1 MNLIKPS
8 FWDKKIGFL
17 SLALYPI
24 TVIYILVIFFKKK
37 FTKFHKFKIPIVCV
51 GNIYLGGTGKTPA
64 SILLAKELSSI
75 GKKTTI
81 IRKYYENHEDE
92 YNLIKN
98 SFKNLI
104 VKKDRIDGLKDAEM
118 LGANV
123 AIMDDGL
130 QDYRIKKD
138 LKIVCFNSNQLV
150 GNGLIIPSGPLR
162 ESLST
167 LEEADIAIINGDKNE
182 IFEKKL
188 FSINEKLEIFYSK
201 YKPINLHEFKGK
213 KLFAIAGIGNPEN
226 FFKLIEKNN
235 LKIYKK
241 LIFPD
246 HYKFSNNEIKKI
258 ITDAKINDYQIIM
271 TEKDFFRI
279 NNYTSSKIGYLKVS
293 LVIENQEKLISLI
306 KNKI

>member
-24 TVIYILVIFFKKK
+24 TLIYILIIFLKKK
-37 FTKFHKFKIPIVCV
+37 FSKIHKFKVPIICV
-51 GNIYLGGTGKTPA
+51 GNIYLGGTGKTPT
-64 SILLAKELSSI
+64 SILLAKELSII
-75 GKKTTI
+75 GKKVTI
-81 IRKYYENHEDE
+81 IRKYYEDHEDE

-98 SFKNLI
+98 SFNNLI
-104 VKKDRIDGLKDAEM
+104 IKKNRIDGLREAEL

-138 LKIVCFNSNQLV
+138 LKIVCFNTGQFI
-150 GNGLIIPSGPLR
+150 GNGLILPSGPLR
-162 ESLST
+162 ESLSA
-167 LEEADIAIINGDKNE
+167 LEDANIAIINGDKNE
-182 IFEKKL
+182 VFEKKL
-188 FSINEKLEIFYSK
+188 FDINEKLEIFYSK
-201 YKPINLHEFKGK
+201 YKPMNLHEFKGK

-226 FFKLIEKNN
+226 FFRLIEDNN
-235 LKIYKK
+235 LKIFKK

-246 HYKFSNNEIKKI
+246 HYKLSNDQIKKI
-258 ITDAKINDYQIIM
+258 VVDAQMNDYQIIM
-271 TEKDFFRI
+271 TEKDFFKI
-279 NNYTSSKIGYLKVS
+279 NTFTSSKINYLKVS
-293 LVIENQEKLISLI
+293 LIIENQEKLISLI